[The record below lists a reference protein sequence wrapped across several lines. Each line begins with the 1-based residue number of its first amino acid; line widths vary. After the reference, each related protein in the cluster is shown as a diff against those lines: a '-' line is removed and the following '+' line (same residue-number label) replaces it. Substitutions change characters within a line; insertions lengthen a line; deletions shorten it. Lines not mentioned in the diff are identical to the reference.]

1 MISKNELMSAYR
13 SKEPADSS
21 QGHAQEQSTISRFY
35 IHDRWRP
42 IIFLLELHRSKENLF
57 IRHIWTPLEKKNGTP
72 ATHSCGFRGGGAKI
86 RLITFQAIGS
96 AFNPPFRNRLN
107 SVASC
112 VCNK

>member
-42 IIFLLELHRSKENLF
+42 TIFLLELHRSKENLF
-57 IRHIWTPLEKKNGTP
+57 IRHIWTPLEKKKWHARN
-72 ATHSCGFRGGGAKI
+72 AFLRFSRGRGENSSNNFSSH
-86 RLITFQAIGS
+86 RFSVQS
-96 AFNPPFRNRLN
+96 AVSKPLKLCRKLR
-107 SVASC
+107 V
-112 VCNK
+112 